1 MPRKPPTRGPGRP
14 SLERP
19 RAFPVQVLLTEAERT
34 LVHAAAARAGVS
46 ASTWLRDLAQ
56 RALLAGGAT

>member
-14 SLERP
+14 VLEHP

-34 LVHAAAARAGVS
+34 LVHAAATRAGVS
-46 ASTWLRDLAQ
+46 TSTWLRELALTN
-56 RALLAGGAT
+56 AAGVAP